1 MKNKKEIR
9 DYIKIKRNELKT
21 EEKNKFDKCIFNKLI
36 ESQEYI
42 NATNIFIYVS
52 FQGEVDTYEII
63 KHAFKNHKR
72 VYVPKVIS
80 KKFGMKAVEIKDL
93 KDLKVGVCGIYEPDS
108 FDNAVGENIIEL
120 VIVPGVAFDLSGGRV
135 GYGGGFYDR
144 FLKKL
149 NPNATKIALAYDF
162 QLINEIVIE
171 EHDIK
176 VDRII
181 TN

>member
-9 DYIKIKRNELKT
+9 DYVKIKRNELKL
-21 EEKNKFDKCIFNKLI
+21 EEKNKFDKRIFNKLI
-36 ESQEYI
+36 ESEDYSK
-42 NATNIFIYVS
+42 AKNIFIYVS
-52 FQGEVDTYEII
+52 FEGEVDTYRII

-80 KKFGMKAVEIKDL
+80 KELGMKAVEIKTL
-93 KDLKVGVCGIYEPDS
+93 KDLKIGAYGIYEPDS
-108 FDNAVGENIIEL
+108 FDNAVDENIIEL

-149 NPNATKIALAYDF
+149 SPNAAKFALAYDF
-162 QLINEIVIE
+162 QLMNEVVMK
-171 EHDIK
+171 EHDIR